1 MRGVRE
7 VFGKFFFIVD
17 CTGKLQH
24 QIETNLIRMI
34 SLKFNKNSPRRPPQI
49 VLLGPP
55 GSGRATQGRLLADQF
70 GLINISVRELVKEK
84 MKETADLSQIIKSS
98 MVAGKRLPNE
108 IVNTLVAEKLE
119 SPECKVNGWVI
130 EGFPMN
136 EAQFNLLKT
145 MKIKPTCTLILD

>member
-1 MRGVRE
+1 
-7 VFGKFFFIVD
+7 
-17 CTGKLQH
+17 
-24 QIETNLIRMI
+24 MI
-34 SLKFNKNSPRRPPQI
+34 SLKFSKTSPRKPPGI

-55 GSGRATQGRLLADQF
+55 GSGRGTQGKLLADQF

-84 MKETADLSQIIKSS
+84 MKETGDLNTIIKSS
-98 MVAGKRLPNE
+98 MVAGKRLPDE

-136 EAQFNLLKT
+136 ESQFNLLRT
-145 MKIKPTCTLILD
+145 MKIKPSCTIILD